1 MPKGKVKWFNRER
14 RYGFITQEDGREIFF
29 HQNDVLNKMVLEEG
43 QEVEFEVA
51 RGPKGPYAV
60 NVRPIR

>member
-14 RYGFITQEDGREIFF
+14 RYGFITQEDGKDIFF
-29 HQNDVLNKMVLEEG
+29 HQNDVVNKMVLEEG

-60 NVRPIR
+60 NVRPVR

>member
-14 RYGFITQEDGREIFF
+14 RYGFITQEDRKEIFF
-29 HQNDVLNKMVLEEG
+29 HQNEVVNKMVLEEG
-43 QEVEFEVA
+43 QEVEFEVT

>member
-29 HQNDVLNKMVLEEG
+29 HQNEVVNKMVLEEG
-43 QEVEFEVA
+43 QEVEFKVA

-60 NVRPIR
+60 NVRPVR

>member
-29 HQNDVLNKMVLEEG
+29 HQNDVVNKMVLEEG

-60 NVRPIR
+60 NVRPVR

>member
-1 MPKGKVKWFNRER
+1 MPKGKVKRFNRER
-14 RYGFITQEDGREIFF
+14 RYAFITQEDGREIFF
-29 HQNDVLNKMVLEEG
+29 HQNDVVNKMVLEEG

-60 NVRPIR
+60 NVRPVR